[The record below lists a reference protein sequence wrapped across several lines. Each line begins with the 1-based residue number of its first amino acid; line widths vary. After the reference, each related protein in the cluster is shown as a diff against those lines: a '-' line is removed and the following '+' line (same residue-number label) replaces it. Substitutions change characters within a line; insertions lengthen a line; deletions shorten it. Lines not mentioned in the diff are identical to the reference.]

1 VLQIASM
8 DDSAKRGLFGGMQIV
23 FVACAA
29 FAVYCFVTVAK
40 EAEHRRSCT
49 PTCLIHPDYAGAD
62 RLAPD
67 FALKDMKGRDVK
79 LSDYRGRVVFLNFW
93 TKNCGPCLKE
103 MPSVAEL
110 AHMVADRKDVVVLAV
125 STDEGPS
132 DVADVLKSILRE
144 EPPFPVLFD
153 PDGDKVVVAKFGTH
167 LFPETWLIDKR
178 GVIRA
183 RFDGGRDWANPAVVE
198 LLDQLREGSYCPLR
212 VDKSA
217 DRDGKEAESFCAPML
232 GG

>member
-1 VLQIASM
+1 M
-8 DDSAKRGLFGGMQIV
+8 DDSAKRGFFGATQIA

-29 FAVYCFVTVAK
+29 FAVYCFVSASK

-62 RLAPD
+62 KLAPD
-67 FALKDMKGRDVK
+67 FTLKDSRGADVK
-79 LSDYRGRVVFLNFW
+79 LSSYRGRVVFLNFW

-110 AHMVADRKDVVVLAV
+110 AHMVADRKDVSILAV

-132 DVADVLKSILRE
+132 DVADVLKSVLRE
-144 EPPFPVLFD
+144 EVPFPVLFD
-153 PDGDKVVVAKFGTH
+153 PDGEKVVTGKFGTH

-198 LLDQLREGSYCPLR
+198 LIDQLREGTYCPLHEDKG
-212 VDKSA
+212 VD
-217 DRDGKEAESFCAPML
+217 REGKEAEQFCAPL
-232 GG
+232 VGG